1 MSAACPKHDTGGG
14 PCYCPGS
21 VYAEAANTPVIGCK
35 RIDGGAACIVPASG
49 CAACSNAIFEQ
60 VAAPTASPCG
70 TCHHACDCR
79 EQKFHALYDSVNA
92 MMLPLGAQGEITTRH
107 PAVDAVMNALHDID
121 GGVADDSREHKIAV
135 LIKAALDAAVHLDDM
150 KNGVVGVSKSPDDDQ
165 QRQDRS
171 GQVVER
177 VYAACEVLGVD
188 IGKHEVA
195 A

>member
-1 MSAACPKHDTGGG
+1 MSAACPKHDTSGG

-35 RIDGGAACIVPASG
+35 RPDGGAACIVPASG
-49 CAACSNAIFEQ
+49 CANCQNAIFEP
-60 VAAPTASPCG
+60 VAAPTASACG

-79 EQKFHALYDSVNA
+79 EHKF
-92 MMLPLGAQGEITTRH
+92 
-107 PAVDAVMNALHDID
+107 
-121 GGVADDSREHKIAV
+121 AV
-135 LIKAALDAAVHLDDM
+135 LIKAALDAAVHLDDV

-165 QRQDRS
+165 TRRDRS

-177 VYAACEVLGVD
+177 VYAACEALGVD
-188 IGKHEVA
+188 LGKHEVA

>member
-21 VYAEAANTPVIGCK
+21 VYAEAANAPVIGCK
-35 RIDGGAACIVPASG
+35 RIDGGADCIVPASG
-49 CAACSNAIFEQ
+49 CANCSNAIFEQ
-60 VAAPTASPCG
+60 VAAPAAPAASACG

-79 EQKFHALYDSVNA
+79 EHKF
-92 MMLPLGAQGEITTRH
+92 
-107 PAVDAVMNALHDID
+107 
-121 GGVADDSREHKIAV
+121 AV

-150 KNGVVGVSKSPDDDQ
+150 KNGVVGVSKSPDEDQ
-165 QRQDRS
+165 QRQDKS
-171 GQVVER
+171 SQIVER

-188 IGKHEVA
+188 IEKHEVA